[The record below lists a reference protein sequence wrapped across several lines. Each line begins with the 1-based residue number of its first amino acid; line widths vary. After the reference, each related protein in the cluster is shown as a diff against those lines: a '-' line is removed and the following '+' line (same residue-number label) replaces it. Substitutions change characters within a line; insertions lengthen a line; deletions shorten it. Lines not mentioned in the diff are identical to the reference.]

1 MFFIVKYSIVAVVFY
16 MIMSGLFTVDFS
28 GDNVS
33 LGFNYRTVGEKIV
46 EDVSSILSLLKNL

>member
-33 LGFNYRTVGEKIV
+33 LVFNYRKVGEKIV
-46 EDVSSILSLLKNL
+46 EDVSSLVSL

>member
-33 LGFNYRTVGEKIV
+33 LGFNYRTVGEKFV
-46 EDVSSILSLLKNL
+46 EDVSSLVSL